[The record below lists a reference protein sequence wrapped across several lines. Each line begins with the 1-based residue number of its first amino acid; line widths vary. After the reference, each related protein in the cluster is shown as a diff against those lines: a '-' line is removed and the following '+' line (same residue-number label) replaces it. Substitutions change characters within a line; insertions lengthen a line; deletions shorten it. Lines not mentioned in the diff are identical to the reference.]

1 MPTVP
6 DLEVEVKT
14 ESSKAVITGKTSV
27 PFRTFVGL
35 VLQRKVLQLFKD
47 WGEEPVIL
55 SSSLLT
61 NLASAPQDSQENKA
75 HLVTV
80 TLGVGVLLGIFF
92 LAALQAGLL
101 FLHVSLGMREYLLI
115 VGGFAGIGILA
126 VMLQKM
132 QGISRGQKIADT
144 MEKVAGFLSRK

>member
-1 MPTVP
+1 MPNGT
-6 DLEVEVKT
+6 DLEVELKT
-14 ESSKAVITGKTSV
+14 ESNRAIIAGKTSV

-35 VLQRKVLQLFKD
+35 VLQRKVMELFKK

-55 SSSLLT
+55 SSDLLT

-80 TLGVGVLLGIFF
+80 TLGVGVLVGVFG
-92 LAALQAGLL
+92 LAAVQAVILWFGYA
-101 FLHVSLGMREYLLI
+101 LGMREYLLI
-115 VGGFAGIGILA
+115 AGSLLGIALLA
-126 VMLQKM
+126 VLLSKLQNR
-132 QGISRGQKIADT
+132 SRGQKIADT